1 MFDVYKLVRVDVCL
15 TFTNYTCRRMSDV
28 YILVRVDVC
37 LTYTNKRIG
46 TKCVGETNTEEAA

>member
-15 TFTNYTCRRMSDV
+15 TYTNYTCRRMSDV

-37 LTYTNKRIG
+37 LTYTY
-46 TKCVGETNTEEAA
+46 